1 MSDTMSMDL
10 SQLRGRPAYDAN
22 GEPVGIVDDIY
33 YDEDTSVPE
42 WVSVGG
48 HLVPVRGAA
57 GSTEELRLAY
67 TREEIM
73 ATRAVDDDTVSQEH
87 EAELYE
93 HYGFDYSERRSD
105 SGLPSGGGSET
116 EARGT
121 ESAESGSVT
130 RSEEEL
136 HVGKQSVEAGR
147 VRLRKWVETEP
158 VSLDVQL
165 LRETARVTREP
176 IDEQVSGAEI
186 GEEEIG
192 VDLRAEEPVVSKQA
206 VAKERVSLE
215 KDVEQESTTVTD
227 DLRKERVE
235 VEGDDVE
242 PR

>member
-22 GEPVGIVDDIY
+22 GEPVGTVDDIY
-33 YDEDTSVPE
+33 YDEDTNVPE

-48 HLVPVRGAA
+48 YLVPVRGAA
-57 GSTEELRLAY
+57 GSTDELRLAY
-67 TREEIM
+67 TRDEIM
-73 ATRAVDDDTVSQEH
+73 ATRPVTDDTVSQEH

-93 HYGFDYSERRSD
+93 HYGFDYSERTSD
-105 SGLPSGGGSET
+105 SGLPSSGGSE
-116 EARGT
+116 GT
-121 ESAESGSVT
+121 TPAESESVT

-136 HVGKQSVEAGR
+136 QVGKQSVEAGR

-176 IDEQVSGAEI
+176 IDEPVSGAEI
-186 GEEEIG
+186 GEEEIEVG
-192 VDLRAEEPVVSKQA
+192 LQAEEPVVSKQV

-215 KDVEQESTTVTD
+215 KDVEQESTTVSD